1 MIGKKDSPPFGR
13 PEQLLRMF
21 DLFYNIH
28 SSTCFFHSGCSV
40 LFSSW
45 LATEGDAGEQLIDH
59 SSVRWLCCKLFVVLL
74 LEETAGSCALC
85 QIKSHRQA
93 NKIKQC
99 RQPLWF
105 SCDIAGAVQ
114 YIYLLIFNFVY
125 KSIWINLQCERY
137 KSFYQFLVLSY
148 YQVLFDSFNL
158 I

>member
-1 MIGKKDSPPFGR
+1 M
-13 PEQLLRMF
+13 
-21 DLFYNIH
+21 
-28 SSTCFFHSGCSV
+28 
-40 LFSSW
+40 
-45 LATEGDAGEQLIDH
+45 
-59 SSVRWLCCKLFVVLL
+59 LL

-125 KSIWINLQCERY
+125 KSIESIFSASVANR
-137 KSFYQFLVLSY
+137 FTNF
-148 YQVLFDSFNL
+148 
-158 I
+158 